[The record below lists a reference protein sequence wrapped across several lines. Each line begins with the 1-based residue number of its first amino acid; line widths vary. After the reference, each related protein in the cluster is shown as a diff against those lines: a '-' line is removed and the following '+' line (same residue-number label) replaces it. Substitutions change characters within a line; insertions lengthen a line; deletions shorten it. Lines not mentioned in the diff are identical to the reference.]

1 MPRHG
6 TRRRSVEEIRPLK
19 RSSRSN
25 KFDRSN
31 RSILKGNM
39 QANHHAPAAGSQV
52 PNIRAV
58 EHASDP
64 FAGSTIEVARRL
76 IGATLHRVVPP
87 GERDGGAVLRG
98 RIVETE
104 AYLPLVDPA
113 CHGYRGPTRRNA
125 SIFGRR
131 GTAYVYLIYGVHCCL
146 NVVTEPAGIGGA
158 VLVRAV
164 EPVQGIAAM
173 RARRST
179 GVKDEALAS
188 GPGNLCRAF
197 AIDLRD
203 DGTDLRSGALRITF
217 DKTPSDAIAAAARV
231 GLSSA
236 SAWPLRFYDPLSTS
250 VSRRP
255 RAQ

>member
-1 MPRHG
+1 M
-6 TRRRSVEEIRPLK
+6 
-19 RSSRSN
+19 
-25 KFDRSN
+25 
-31 RSILKGNM
+31 
-39 QANHHAPAAGSQV
+39 
-52 PNIRAV
+52 
-58 EHASDP
+58 
-64 FAGSTIEVARRL
+64 
-76 IGATLHRVVPP
+76 
-87 GERDGGAVLRG
+87 
-98 RIVETE
+98 ETE
-104 AYLPLVDPA
+104 AYLPYVDPA
-113 CHGYRGPTRRNA
+113 CHGYRGPTQRNS

-164 EPVQGIAAM
+164 EPIQGIAAM
-173 RARRST
+173 RARR
-179 GVKDEALAS
+179 GVRLRDEALAS

-203 DGTDLRSGALRITF
+203 DGAELRTGALRITF
-217 DKTPSDAIAAAARV
+217 DRAPTDAIAVAGRV

-236 SAWPLRFYDPLSTS
+236 TAWPLRFYDPLSTS